1 MTWLVQPSLVNEP
14 FSDPGLFIDFRFGR
28 RALLFDFAG
37 LGNQLWPCNQSGVR
51 RLCLALAQTFN
62 DLQSKRTLIGMA
74 NTWLKLAEQ
83 HLKNSETALVYETPT
98 PRLKASDDL
107 K

>member
-51 RLCLALAQTFN
+51 RLR
-62 DLQSKRTLIGMA
+62 DR
-74 NTWLKLAEQ
+74 AEG
-83 HLKNSETALVYETPT
+83 
-98 PRLKASDDL
+98 RGKAEAICGSV
-107 K
+107 